1 MAQYFWIGVN
11 ENDETGIDFN
21 SFVDVPAH
29 MKGMI
34 HFSKEAVRY
43 SFNDEKRMVTGVMI
57 AANQPIY
64 RWSPELGDHYVIFK
78 ADTIDLIRRKFF
90 KNGYSNNLNVMHDP
104 KQVQKGVTLVDS
116 YIVSSTDPKLPKV
129 PEALSAMNLQDGTW
143 IASYFVEND
152 ELWNQVKE
160 GKFGGFSVEGWFEK
174 VKINTKNK
182 MNKQKK
188 SIWDLFTK
196 GSPVAEKF
204 AEAVTAE
211 GVAVFYEGELAE
223 GTAVFVELEGER
235 IPAPEGEHELTLED
249 GTVKVITLNSDG
261 VITAVVDVE
270 AEVETTEVEA
280 SVEAENE
287 FQAIPAEQVS
297 EALETATEII
307 ADKTGLEMG
316 EAYDIATLVVNA
328 INEIKVEVADAMRK
342 QTSEIHNRFIEM
354 EEKFNSM
361 KSEMNTI
368 QKGEKFGASPKAA
381 SSHVSSYRD
390 LLNK

>member
-34 HFSKEAVRY
+34 HFSADSVRY

-116 YIVSSTDPKLPKV
+116 YIVSSTDPKLPNV

-188 SIWDLFTK
+188 SIWDLFRGEDTQ
-196 GSPVAEKF
+196 VAEKF

-211 GVAVFYEGELAE
+211 GVAVFYDGDLVE

-261 VITAVVDVE
+261 VIEAVVDVE
-270 AEVETTEVEA
+270 VEVTDETVEDF
-280 SVEAENE
+280 E
-287 FQAIPAEQVS
+287 AIPSDQVAA
-297 EALETATEII
+297 ALETATEII
-307 ADKTGLEMG
+307 AEKTGLEMG

-328 INEIKVEVADAMRK
+328 INEMKVEVADAMRS
-342 QTSEIHNRFIEM
+342 QTSEIHDRFVQLENKFKALQSEIE
-354 EEKFNSM
+354 
-361 KSEMNTI
+361 TI
-368 QKGEKFGASPKAA
+368 SSGEKFGAAPKATA
-381 SSHVSSYRD
+381 SHVSSYRD